1 MHPQSRTGVSVPRP
15 PSDNINWGLDKMGA
29 GENGGWRKWGLEDR
43 AQKKRAKKGGQK
55 KGGALFHLLIVNIFA
70 FFFGENLF
78 VTIFS
83 ASAVV

>member
-1 MHPQSRTGVSVPRP
+1 MRPQSRTGVSVPRP
-15 PSDNINWGLDKMGA
+15 PSDNINWMLVKMG
-29 GENGGWRKWGLEDR
+29 GGWRTGNKKEDT
-43 AQKKRAKKGGQK
+43 K

-78 VTIFS
+78 VTIFR

>member
-1 MHPQSRTGVSVPRP
+1 MHPKSRTGVSVPRP
-15 PSDNINWGLDKMGA
+15 PSDNINWMLDKMGA
-29 GENGGWRKWGLEDR
+29 GEQET
-43 AQKKRAKKGGQK
+43 KKRAQK
-55 KGGALFHLLIVNIFA
+55 KGGALFHLLIVNVFA

>member
-1 MHPQSRTGVSVPRP
+1 MQPQSRTGVSVPRP
-15 PSDNINWGLDKMGA
+15 PSDNINWILEKMGA
-29 GENGGWRKWGLEDR
+29 GEQGT
-43 AQKKRAKKGGQK
+43 KKRAQK
-55 KGGALFHLLIVNIFA
+55 KGGALFHLLIVNVFA